1 MNKHV
6 QPNSPVVVAFITGS
20 AGDWG
25 GASRVLFSML
35 RMLERSRVEPICV
48 LPSDGPIIPE
58 LQARGI
64 HFEIWGSLTEPGKAI
79 NYLRALWRMGRF
91 LQRHRVDAIHVNHS
105 NYWRPAE
112 LLAARLM
119 RIPILTHYHTVNDR
133 PAPSVSLSAGIV
145 AVSDYVA
152 QHSGPQGIPK
162 HTIHNPV
169 DLARFDA
176 ARDIRAE
183 LGYGPDEVL
192 VSFLGQVREIK
203 GVGDFI
209 AMAHRMPHPQARF
222 LIAGECR
229 DPEKFEGSYS
239 PASLEA
245 AFAGDTRL
253 RYLGYLDRVE
263 DLYRASDIVVVPSR
277 WQEPLGLINLEAGAC
292 RTPVVATRSGGIPEI
307 VRDGETG
314 FLVDIGDIEALAE
327 RVGKLIDDPDL
338 RTHMGERARARI
350 EKEFTTLPVRAFEKL
365 IEAITHPGHFVT

>member
-1 MNKHV
+1 MTV
-6 QPNSPVVVAFITGS
+6 PLPPVTLLRVAFFSGS

-25 GASRVLFSML
+25 GASRVLFTML
-35 RMLERSRVEPICV
+35 RLLDRTRFDPYV
-48 LPSDGPIIPE
+48 LLPCDGPIVAE
-58 LQARGI
+58 LDACGI
-64 HFEIWGSLTEPGKAI
+64 RHTRWGSFTEPGKPLAYLKAI
-79 NYLRALWRMGRF
+79 WRMARF
-91 LQRHRVDAIHVNHS
+91 LRRHRIQVIHINHS
-105 NYWRPAE
+105 NAWRPAE
-112 LLAARLM
+112 LLAARLL
-119 RIPILTHYHTVNDR
+119 RIPILTHYHTVNTD
-133 PAPSVSLSAGIV
+133 PAPSMSLSTAAI

-152 QHSGPQGIPK
+152 RHSNPASLRK
-162 HTIHNPV
+162 FVIHNPV

-176 ARDIRAE
+176 ARDIRAD

-209 AMAHRMPHPQARF
+209 AMAHRLPHSHARF

-239 PASLEA
+239 AASLEV
-245 AFAGDTRL
+245 AFKGDSRL

-307 VRDGETG
+307 VCDGETG
-314 FLVDIGDIEALAE
+314 FLVDIGDVAALAA
-327 RVGKLIDDPDL
+327 RVAELIDDSGL
-338 RTHMGERARARI
+338 RTRMGEAARERVKA
-350 EKEFTTLPVRAFEKL
+350 EFTSLPVRQFENILRQVAGK
-365 IEAITHPGHFVT
+365 PV

>member
-1 MNKHV
+1 MNNRT
-6 QPNSPVVVAFITGS
+6 QMDSPVTVAFFTGS

-25 GASRVLFSML
+25 GASRVLFAML
-35 RMLERSRVEPICV
+35 RMMDRKRVEPVCL
-48 LPSDGPIIPE
+48 LPGDGPIVPE
-58 LQARGI
+58 LRARGI
-64 HFEIWGSLTEPGKAI
+64 QFEIWGGLTEPGNVLA
-79 NYLRALWRMGRF
+79 YLKSVWRTIRF
-91 LQRHRVDAIHVNHS
+91 LRRHRIQVVHINHS
-105 NYWRPAE
+105 NAWRPAE
-112 LLAARLM
+112 LLAARLL
-119 RIPILTHYHTVNDR
+119 RIPILTHYHTVNTD
-133 PAPSVSLSAGIV
+133 PAPSMSLSTAAIS
-145 AVSDYVA
+145 VSDYVA
-152 QHSGPQGIPK
+152 RHSNPASLRKVVIY
-162 HTIHNPV
+162 NPV

-209 AMAHRMPHPQARF
+209 AMAHRLPHPHARF

-229 DPEKFEGSYS
+229 DPARFEGSYS

-245 AFAGDTRL
+245 AFDGDPRL

-314 FLVDIGDIEALAE
+314 FLVDIGDVEALAT
-327 RVGKLIDDPDL
+327 RVAQLIEDPVL
-338 RTHMGERARARI
+338 RTRMGEQAHIAV
-350 EKEFTTLPVRAFEKL
+350 ENKFTTHPVREFEKL
-365 IEAITHPGHFVT
+365 IEATINTRRNNV